1 MNRYCAAAAVAAL
14 AIGGSAWPANG
25 KTQNDTPPQLARLL
39 ACRSVADPE
48 QRLACFDRE
57 TAATSEAIAR
67 SDLVAMDR
75 AKVRETRR
83 SVFGFSVPKLGI
95 FGGGDTDEVDQID
108 GTITKVGWT
117 RDGFSVLL
125 QDQSQWVQ
133 TDGKTLPLEP
143 RAGNKVIIKRG
154 ALGSYIMNVAGQ
166 RGVKVKRVG

>member
-1 MNRYCAAAAVAAL
+1 MNSHFAVAAVAAL
-14 AIGGSAWPANG
+14 VVASPAWAADN
-25 KTQNDTPPQLARLL
+25 KSQNDTPPQLARLL
-39 ACRSVADPE
+39 ACRSVADAE

-57 TAATSEAIAR
+57 TAATSEALAR
-67 SDLVAMDR
+67 NDLVAMDR

-108 GTITKVGWT
+108 GTIAKVGWT
-117 RDGFSVLL
+117 RDGVSVRL

-133 TDGKTLPLEP
+133 TDGKTLPIEP

-154 ALGSYIMNVAGQ
+154 ALGSYIMNIAGQ